1 MSVSYF
7 GKSPFPYISVLVS
20 KDQFLD
26 RLHQQDAGLV
36 VFHLI
41 TWSMSCAF
49 IDDFIVK

>member
-20 KDQFLD
+20 KYQFIA

-36 VFHLI
+36 VFSLNNLEYVL
-41 TWSMSCAF
+41 CF
-49 IDDFIVK
+49 Y